1 LQFGHND
8 PVSAPLSV
16 TTRYLDT
23 STISAESS
31 LSLLLR
37 AQQGDSVAVEALMA
51 RYSTRLQRWA
61 SGRVPAGARALLDT
75 SDVVQDALLSTFQQ
89 LHRFTPRHDGALM
102 AYLRTA
108 VANRIRMELRRHR
121 PEDPL
126 EIDPDSLPAPDP
138 SPLEQLVSRGAL
150 ERYEAALADLDED
163 DRAAI
168 VGRFEMGYSY
178 DALARAINRPS
189 AEAARKLVERA
200 VRRLSE
206 RMTCTVTTDSSRR

>member
-1 LQFGHND
+1 
-8 PVSAPLSV
+8 V

-37 AQQGDSVAVEALMA
+37 AQQGDRVAVEALMA
-51 RYSTRLQRWA
+51 RYLTRLQRWA
-61 SGRVPAGARALLDT
+61 AGRVPASARALLDT
-75 SDVVQDALLSTFQQ
+75 GDVVQDALLNTFQHLQ
-89 LHRFTPRHDGALM
+89 HFTPRHDGALM

-121 PEDPL
+121 PEEPL
-126 EIDPDSLPAPDP
+126 AVDADSLPADAP
-138 SPLEQLVSRGAL
+138 SPLELAVGRDAFD
-150 ERYEAALADLDED
+150 RYEAALAGLDED

-178 DALARAINRPS
+178 DALARAMNRPS
-189 AEAARKLVERA
+189 ADAARKLVERA

-206 RMTCTVTTDSSRR
+206 RMHEHGP

>member
-1 LQFGHND
+1 
-8 PVSAPLSV
+8 
-16 TTRYLDT
+16 
-23 STISAESS
+23 
-31 LSLLLR
+31 
-37 AQQGDSVAVEALMA
+37 
-51 RYSTRLQRWA
+51 
-61 SGRVPAGARALLDT
+61 
-75 SDVVQDALLSTFQQ
+75 
-89 LHRFTPRHDGALM
+89 
-102 AYLRTA
+102 
-108 VANRIRMELRRHR
+108 
-121 PEDPL
+121 
-126 EIDPDSLPAPDP
+126 
-138 SPLEQLVSRGAL
+138 VSRGAL